1 MSAIVDLA
9 VTVVLFVIVL
19 GGIVLWHELG
29 HFLTA
34 RLAKVRVLEFGIGF
48 PPRARSLGRGGVSAA
63 DAAEY
68 AKARDAALA
77 ATRDDEAAQ
86 EAVLETPETPR
97 GTEYTLHWL
106 PIGGFV
112 KMEDENGGEGF
123 DPRSFG
129 RARLITKLII
139 LAAGVAMNLVLA
151 LVIFT
156 GIAWFAT
163 PKVGLGFGEV
173 EPGSPAAA
181 AGLQAGDAIIS
192 VDGQEYSF
200 FSAYDGVSPIS
211 DLRDRAGETI
221 TLGIQHADGSREEV
235 QATLRSPS
243 EVEAGNGALG
253 IRAAAS
259 GFEFVYLDEYTGR
272 SFSEA
277 LQIGVAETIRW
288 FGLIIDGLS
297 SLVGSFIT
305 SPTTA
310 PPVSGPV
317 GIATSLLDVFRTGGP
332 IMVLFFAGVL
342 SANLAL
348 VNVLPFPPLD
358 GGRMLMLLL
367 KAIPRYGRRI
377 SLRAEQ
383 TTYAVGFLALFA
395 FLIWITVFD
404 IARQVTGGG
413 TP

>member
-1 MSAIVDLA
+1 MTAIIDTL
-9 VTVVLFVIVL
+9 VTVVLFVVVL

-29 HFLTA
+29 HFLVA
-34 RLAKVRVLEFGIGF
+34 RLARVRVLEFGVGF

-63 DAAEY
+63 DTSGYAE
-68 AKARDAALA
+68 AREAALLA
-77 ATRDDEAAQ
+77 SRDDEAAH
-86 EAVLETPETPR
+86 EAVLETPEIPR
-97 GTEYTLHWL
+97 GTEYTLNWL

-112 KMEDENGGEGF
+112 KLEDENGGEGF

-129 RARLITKLII
+129 RARLVTKLLI
-139 LAAGVAMNLVLA
+139 LVAGVLMNLVLA
-151 LVIFT
+151 LAIFT
-156 GIAWFAT
+156 GIAWLAT
-163 PKVGLGFGEV
+163 PHVGLGFGEV

-181 AGLQAGDAIIS
+181 AGLQPGDAIIG
-192 VDGQEYSF
+192 VDGHQYDF
-200 FSAYDGVSPIS
+200 FSAYDGTSPIT
-211 DLRDRAGETI
+211 DLRDRAGETV
-221 TLGIQHADGSREEV
+221 TLDIQHADGTRAEV
-235 QATLRSPS
+235 QVTLRSTA

-253 IRAAAS
+253 IRAAPG
-259 GFEFVYLDEYTGR
+259 GFEFVYLDQTTGR
-272 SFSEA
+272 PFGDA
-277 LQIGVAETIRW
+277 LQIGVSETVRW

-297 SLVGSFIT
+297 SLVGSLI
-305 SPTTA
+305 SNPTTA

-317 GIATSLLDVFRTGGP
+317 GIATSLFDVFRTGGP

-358 GGRMLMLLL
+358 GGRMLMLVL

-383 TTYAVGFLALFA
+383 TTYAVGFIALFA

-413 TP
+413 AP